1 MRCGSR
7 AAVVLLLA
15 LTPAVASAQ
24 APREVSVEVHAGGSV
39 TTELSRNIKVN
50 PESSLERSWVV
61 LNDPTSPI
69 QLSGAGVETLYR
81 DSRYSFRPTGTFT
94 ATAPVVAFEVRYAL
108 YDMFGGHI
116 KTLTGT
122 EVRDIDQGKTL
133 PLSPVGTWRAF
144 EDEVR
149 ELLTVVA
156 FVANVR
162 PLDGEVWSHD
172 QEAVLDRLR
181 EVELQVSDGVL
192 SPAAEAP

>member
-1 MRCGSR
+1 MRRVLGVLG
-7 AAVVLLLA
+7 VVILVGA
-15 LTPAVASAQ
+15 GPASAQ
-24 APREVSVEVHAGGSV
+24 LAREVQVSAYPGGSV

-69 QLSGAGVETLYR
+69 QLSGAGIETLYR
-81 DSRYSFRPTGTFT
+81 DSRYSLRPTGTFT
-94 ATAPVVAFEVRYAL
+94 ATAPVVAFEIRYAL
-108 YDMFGGHI
+108 YDMFGQHI

-122 EVRDIDQGKTL
+122 EVRDVDEGESL
-133 PLSPVGTWRAF
+133 PLSPVGTWHAF

-156 FVANVR
+156 FVSAVR
-162 PLDGEVWSHD
+162 PRDGEVWTHD

-192 SPAAEAP
+192 SPAADGS